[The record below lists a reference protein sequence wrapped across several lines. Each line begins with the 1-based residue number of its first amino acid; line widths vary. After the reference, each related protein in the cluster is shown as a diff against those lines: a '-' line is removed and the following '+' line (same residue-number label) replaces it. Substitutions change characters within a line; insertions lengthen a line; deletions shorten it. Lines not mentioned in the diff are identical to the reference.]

1 MFEVGFTELVLI
13 FGLALIVLGPHKL
26 PAIAQ
31 QIGRWVG
38 RARAMAR
45 QLREQLDQEVTFD
58 DARPERP
65 TRATSRMRPAA
76 AEPQPDPKP
85 DVQAPHERPE
95 Q

>member
-26 PAIAQ
+26 PAIAA

-45 QLREQLDQEVTFD
+45 QLRDQLDQEVSFD
-58 DARPERP
+58 DARPTKA
-65 TRATSRMRPAA
+65 TRSPPPMPATETP
-76 AEPQPDPKP
+76 PDPKP
-85 DVQAPHERPE
+85 DEQAPHERPE